1 VLAAFEDSEPKPTL
15 TTMGVDSYTKK
26 WDRYKNYGG
35 LLCENVTQAVARDLL
50 SEAMTRLEEKNY
62 PVVMHCHD
70 EVVCEVPVGFGSLKE
85 VENILCEIPKWAQDL
100 PMAVTGWR
108 GVRYKK

>member
-1 VLAAFEDSEPKPTL
+1 
-15 TTMGVDSYTKK
+15 
-26 WDRYKNYGG
+26 
-35 LLCENVTQAVARDLL
+35 
-50 SEAMTRLEEKNY
+50 
-62 PVVMHCHD
+62 MHCHD